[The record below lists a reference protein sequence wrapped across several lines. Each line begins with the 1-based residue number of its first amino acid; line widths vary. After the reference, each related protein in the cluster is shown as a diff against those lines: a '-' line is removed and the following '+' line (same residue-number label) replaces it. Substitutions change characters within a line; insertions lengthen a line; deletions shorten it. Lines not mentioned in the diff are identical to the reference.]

1 MPVSDPISDM
11 LTRIRNAVMAGHG
24 AVSMPSSKIK
34 LAIADILKEEGF
46 IEGFGEAKVESTPQR
61 VLRMRMKY
69 VGVRR
74 ERRPVINGLQRV
86 SRPGC
91 RVYVGKRKIP
101 WVRSGIGVAIVSTP
115 KGVMT
120 GVRARNLGVGGE
132 VLCKIW

>member
-11 LTRIRNAVMAGHG
+11 LTRIRNAVMAGHA
-24 AVSMPSSKIK
+24 AVSMPSSKMK
-34 LAIADILKEEGF
+34 LAIAHILKEEGF
-46 IEGFGEAKVESTPQR
+46 IKDFEETEVEDTPQR

-74 ERRPVINGLQRV
+74 ERRPVISGLQRV

-91 RVYVGKRKIP
+91 RVYVGKQEIP

-115 KGVMT
+115 
-120 GVRARNLGVGGE
+120 
-132 VLCKIW
+132 